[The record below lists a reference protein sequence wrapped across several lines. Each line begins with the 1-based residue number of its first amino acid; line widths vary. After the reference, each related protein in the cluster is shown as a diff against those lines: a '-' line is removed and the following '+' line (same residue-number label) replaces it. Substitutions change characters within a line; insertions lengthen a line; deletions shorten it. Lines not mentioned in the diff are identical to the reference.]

1 MQTLPKMKLSL
12 IFQIILTLFII
23 IILAGFYYTYIVKKN
38 NTNLET
44 LKDGNSK
51 NIDKI
56 IEDEISNEL
65 TNIEYNSYDNLGNSY
80 YINAKRAVVNIKNQ
94 EQGIVNLENVTSV
107 ISLKNKGIINIYS
120 KYAIYEKKNHDTLFY
135 GNVKIEYLDN
145 IIKSDNADISFS
157 QNISKIYNNVV
168 YMSDNSNLSTD
179 VILINMKTGDLKIKM
194 IDRSKKVK
202 IKKKYY
208 FN

>member
-23 IILAGFYYTYIVKKN
+23 IILAGFYYKYIVKKN

-80 YINAKRAVVNIKNQ
+80 YINAKRDVVNIKNQ
-94 EQGIVNLENVTSV
+94 EQGIVDLENVTSV

-120 KYAIYEKKNHDTLFY
+120 KNAIYEKKNHDTLFY

-168 YMSDNSNLSTD
+168 YIFTFFDLSIIFIFKSPVFIFINITSVD
-179 VILINMKTGDLKIKM
+179 RLELSLI
-194 IDRSKKVK
+194 
-202 IKKKYY
+202 
-208 FN
+208 

>member
-94 EQGIVNLENVTSV
+94 EQGIVDLENVF
-107 ISLKNKGIINIYS
+107 
-120 KYAIYEKKNHDTLFY
+120 FY
-135 GNVKIEYLDN
+135 
-145 IIKSDNADISFS
+145 
-157 QNISKIYNNVV
+157 
-168 YMSDNSNLSTD
+168 
-179 VILINMKTGDLKIKM
+179 
-194 IDRSKKVK
+194 
-202 IKKKYY
+202 
-208 FN
+208 

>member
-80 YINAKRAVVNIKNQ
+80 YINAERAVVNIKNQ

-120 KYAIYEKKNHDTLFY
+120 KYAIYEK
-135 GNVKIEYLDN
+135 E
-145 IIKSDNADISFS
+145 S
-157 QNISKIYNNVV
+157 
-168 YMSDNSNLSTD
+168 
-179 VILINMKTGDLKIKM
+179 
-194 IDRSKKVK
+194 
-202 IKKKYY
+202 
-208 FN
+208 

>member
-80 YINAKRAVVNIKNQ
+80 YINAERAVVNIKNQ

-120 KYAIYEKKNHDTLFY
+120 KMQFMKK
-135 GNVKIEYLDN
+135 E
-145 IIKSDNADISFS
+145 S
-157 QNISKIYNNVV
+157 
-168 YMSDNSNLSTD
+168 
-179 VILINMKTGDLKIKM
+179 
-194 IDRSKKVK
+194 
-202 IKKKYY
+202 
-208 FN
+208 

>member
-80 YINAKRAVVNIKNQ
+80 YINAERAVVNIKNQ
-94 EQGIVNLENVTSV
+94 EQGIVDLENVTSV

-202 IKKKYY
+202 IKTKYD

>member
-80 YINAKRAVVNIKNQ
+80 YINAERAVVNIKNQ

-120 KYAIYEKKNHDTLFY
+120 KNAIYEK
-135 GNVKIEYLDN
+135 
-145 IIKSDNADISFS
+145 
-157 QNISKIYNNVV
+157 
-168 YMSDNSNLSTD
+168 
-179 VILINMKTGDLKIKM
+179 
-194 IDRSKKVK
+194 RP
-202 IKKKYY
+202 
-208 FN
+208 

>member
-65 TNIEYNSYDNLGNSY
+65 TNIDNSYDNLGNSY
-80 YINAKRAVVNIKNQ
+80 YINAKK
-94 EQGIVNLENVTSV
+94 
-107 ISLKNKGIINIYS
+107 
-120 KYAIYEKKNHDTLFY
+120 
-135 GNVKIEYLDN
+135 
-145 IIKSDNADISFS
+145 
-157 QNISKIYNNVV
+157 
-168 YMSDNSNLSTD
+168 LS
-179 VILINMKTGDLKIKM
+179 
-194 IDRSKKVK
+194 
-202 IKKKYY
+202 
-208 FN
+208 